1 MDVKLLLKA
10 KEKTIMTEFELL
22 KLLGQVKIG
31 DAAATFRDFMR
42 GAARDLVLRV
52 MTSEVE
58 MLCGPAYHPS
68 ESSGCF
74 RAGSAPG
81 SVLIEERGE
90 PVNRPRVRK
99 HQQGGGSVETDL
111 SSYQA
116 AREPGALHEMLL
128 RSLIGGVSTR
138 EQCRVHPDSPNVS
151 KSSISRLFTR
161 EGARIFEEFR
171 QRDIAREDWLVLML
185 DGVRLAHELWAVVAL
200 GVAEDGTKQMLD
212 FEVGA
217 SENAQVTTALTSR
230 LAQRGFGPKAGCRL
244 LCVFDGSKALRKAT
258 KKLWPRAIFQRCL
271 VHKERNLRRYLAK
284 RDWGSLAQ
292 LMQRI
297 RKAQGEEDGRKALDE
312 LQDFAAARNAQAL
325 ASLKEAGDELIALH
339 LLEVPNTLHR
349 SLLSTNAIEN
359 SIRNIRGKIGRVTRW
374 RPETDQPCR
383 WLAMALTEIEKGFRK
398 LAGYR
403 DLPALALALVDG
415 DDAQEAA
422 LAA

>member
-1 MDVKLLLKA
+1 
-10 KEKTIMTEFELL
+10 MTEFELL
-22 KLLGQVKIG
+22 ERLGQVEIG
-31 DAAATFRDFMR
+31 EAAATFRDFMR

-90 PVNRPRVRK
+90 TVNRPRVRK
-99 HQQGGGSVETDL
+99 HKQGGDSVEIDL
-111 SSYQA
+111 SSYQV

-138 EQCRVHPDSPNVS
+138 EQRYVHPDSPNVS
-151 KSSISRLFTR
+151 RSSISRLFTR

-230 LAQRGFGPKAGCRL
+230 LARRGFGPKAGCRL
-244 LCVFDGSKALRKAT
+244 LCVFDGSKALRKAA

-284 RDWGSLAQ
+284 RDWGPLAQ

-312 LQDFAAARNAQAL
+312 LQDFVAARNAQAL

-339 LLEVPNTLHR
+339 ILEVPNTLHR

-403 DLPALALALVDG
+403 DLPALALALADD

>member
-1 MDVKLLLKA
+1 
-10 KEKTIMTEFELL
+10 MTEYELL
-22 KLLGQVKIG
+22 KLLGQVEIG
-31 DAAATFRDFMR
+31 EAGATFRDFMR
-42 GAARDLVLRV
+42 GVARDQVLRV
-52 MTSEVE
+52 MSTEVE
-58 MLCGPAYHPS
+58 QLCGAAYHPD
-68 ESSGCF
+68 SSSTCF
-74 RAGSAPG
+74 RSGSAPG
-81 SVLIEERGE
+81 SVLVEERFE
-90 PVNRPRVRK
+90 EVKRPRVRK
-99 HQQGGGSVETDL
+99 RKDDGDSEEMEL
-111 SSYQA
+111 LSYQA

-128 RSLIGGVSTR
+128 RALIGGVSTR
-138 EQCRVHPDSPNVS
+138 EQQSVHPESPQAS
-151 KSSISRLFTR
+151 KSSISRLFVQ

-171 QRDIAREDWLVLML
+171 ERDIVRKDWLVLML

-200 GVAEDGTKQMLD
+200 GVAEDGTKRMLD

-217 SENAQVTTALTSR
+217 SENAQVTTTLTSR
-230 LAQRGFGPKAGCRL
+230 LAERGFGPKKGCRL

-284 RDWGSLAQ
+284 RDWGQLAR

-297 RKAQGEEDGRKALDE
+297 RKSQGAEAGRKALNE
-312 LQDFAAARNAQAL
+312 LRRFVTARNAQAL
-325 ASLKEAGDELIALH
+325 ESLKEAGDELIALH

-403 DLPALALALVDG
+403 DLPALALALAYE
-415 DDAQEAA
+415 DDTEEEA